1 MRELAAHLAHMLYLS
16 IVFALVIAFN
26 IAAIWLLIEFGP
38 VVLDYL
44 LT

>member
-1 MRELAAHLAHMLYLS
+1 MRELAAHLAHMLYIS

-26 IAAIWLLIEFGP
+26 IAAIWLLIEFDP
-38 VVLDYL
+38 TVLDYL